1 MRYRFHVWEMARRN
15 KNGLIIQQDGKT
27 FPERWERRRHRLLS
41 PEVYQRIAMCQH
53 IQPQVEQGLFRV
65 SGGPRGWGGPWSPL
79 HVWEVTGEQIM
90 GMVAASLQPFL
101 FISIW
106 GIHLPGI
113 LEGSFLLTV
122 GLWSIFS
129 PFRTCTNSPVKSVL
143 NQC

>member
-1 MRYRFHVWEMARRN
+1 MRYQSHVWEMARRN

-113 LEGSFLLTV
+113 LEGSFLLTL